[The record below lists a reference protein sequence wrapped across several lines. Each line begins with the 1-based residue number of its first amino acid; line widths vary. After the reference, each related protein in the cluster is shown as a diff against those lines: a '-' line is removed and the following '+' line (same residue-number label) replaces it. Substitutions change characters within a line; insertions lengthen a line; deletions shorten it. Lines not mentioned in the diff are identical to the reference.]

1 MVYKKIH
8 AVIGHI
14 SEVFGW
20 VSAAAMIAMSLVS
33 GINVFMRYVL
43 KSPWTGAEELV
54 QVSLAVFVYA
64 ALSLAIRKGTMT
76 SVPVIAEK
84 LKPRA
89 RNIMNAIG
97 NICVAVVSAFVM
109 YELTISLTTK
119 FSNVKRYATTILRI
133 PEAYIYLLVVI
144 CYVLITIELLLKAT
158 DQIMEAIHPT
168 EPDKNAETE
177 MEEIESEVK

>member
-8 AVIGHI
+8 AVIGRI
-14 SEVFGW
+14 SNALCW

-43 KSPWTGAEELV
+43 KNPWTGAEEIV

-97 NICVAVVSAFVM
+97 NICCAVVAAFVM
-109 YELTISLTTK
+109 YELTISLSTK
-119 FSNVKRYATTILRI
+119 LSNLKRYATTILRI

-144 CYVLITIELLLKAT
+144 CYVLITIELLVKAI
-158 DQIMEAIHPT
+158 DQLMEAAHPT
-168 EPDKNAETE
+168 ETEEAAEV
-177 MEEIESEVK
+177 METESEVK